1 MRRRFRRVALAV
13 TAVVAVA
20 IAGGVTYA
28 VADIGSGAVIN
39 GCYKSQNGQ
48 LRLIDPST
56 DSCHPSE
63 TPISWSQ
70 TGPAG
75 QKGDKGDPGP
85 PGPQGP
91 PGPTDLSKFSR
102 AASAATDAI
111 LNNGGDFGYVTELST
126 NLTSGSS
133 PGFVVVHANMSAW
146 TTTPA
151 ACPCQIEL
159 QVRDATAGVNA
170 ASDSFAQVGN
180 VADEDGLAMDNAA
193 ASGVFPIGANQT
205 HQYDFQAVVDDGSA
219 VTVIARISMTAVY
232 VPFNGA
238 GSATALA
245 ALMPQ
250 AARAN
255 PAAAARSSTQAR
267 TQPKH
272 AARSGTRG
280 RKGR

>member
-13 TAVVAVA
+13 TAVVVVA

-28 VADIGSGAVIN
+28 LADIGSGGVIN

-48 LRLIDPST
+48 LRLIDPAT

-63 TPISWSQ
+63 TPISWGQ
-70 TGPAG
+70 TGTQGP
-75 QKGDKGDPGP
+75 KGDKGDKGDPGPPGP

-102 AASAATDAI
+102 AASNAQAEVP
-111 LNNGGDFGYVTELST
+111 LNNGNDVGYVTELST

-133 PGFVVVHANMSAW
+133 PGFVVVHANMGAFTQSLAE
-146 TTTPA
+146 
-151 ACPCQIEL
+151 CPCQIQL
-159 QVRDATAGVNA
+159 RVRDATTGVTGLA
-170 ASDSFAQVGN
+170 SFAQPGN
-180 VADEDGLAMDNAA
+180 VADAEGWAMDSGAV
-193 ASGVFPIGANQT
+193 SGVFSIGANET
-205 HQYDFQAVVDDGSA
+205 HQYDFQAVVDDDGGTPVVRA
-219 VTVIARISMTAVY
+219 YISITAVY

-250 AARAN
+250 AADARRQPRVPRVRGVN
-255 PAAAARSSTQAR
+255 P
-267 TQPKH
+267 
-272 AARSGTRG
+272 
-280 RKGR
+280 